1 MATAIAAPPLQR
13 DASKLSL
20 EALIHL
26 YELSNTA
33 DGKSRKTI
41 RGYTELLS
49 SFVSYLKAGEVDTVI
64 TAFTSDMVRDYKL
77 YLLERHKY
85 AGHPFTPEQQKTLSP
100 KTVQCHVRALKAFS
114 SWLYREGYTSDNRL
128 MNVKLPKAPRT
139 LIEPLT
145 PDEVKKV
152 LASIDRSTSSGAR
165 NFAIAVLM
173 LDAGIREGEVASL
186 TMGQLNLKKYCL
198 RVMGKGKKE
207 RLVPIGDYARTVL
220 WNYIDRERGKPQSTD
235 IDNVFLTSRG
245 KVTTEN
251 AIKLFFSRLARSSG
265 IPRLHA
271 HLCRHTFGINYLMNG
286 GDIFSLK
293 EILGHTTLE
302 MVSQYLHFTSAQIAV
317 QHHKYSPMDRLKMPS
332 PGNSIQSLT
341 E

>member
-1 MATAIAAPPLQR
+1 
-13 DASKLSL
+13 
-20 EALIHL
+20 
-26 YELSNTA
+26 
-33 DGKSRKTI
+33 
-41 RGYTELLS
+41 
-49 SFVSYLKAGEVDTVI
+49 
-64 TAFTSDMVRDYKL
+64 MVRDYKL

-220 WNYIDRERGKPQSTD
+220 WNYIDRERGKPQSSD